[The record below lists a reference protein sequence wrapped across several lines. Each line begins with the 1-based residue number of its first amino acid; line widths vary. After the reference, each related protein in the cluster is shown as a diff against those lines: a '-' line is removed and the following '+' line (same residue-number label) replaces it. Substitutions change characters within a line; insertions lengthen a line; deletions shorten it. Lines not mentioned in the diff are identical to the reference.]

1 MFKNDRNPHVNDNS
15 NVSLEDHDK
24 APNIQSRMEVQPW
37 HTTIFFVGGLE
48 SLEVQGE
55 VGHRFNAL
63 LRYMGENM
71 VTVCIK

>member
-1 MFKNDRNPHVNDNS
+1 M
-15 NVSLEDHDK
+15 EDHDK
-24 APNIQSRMEVQPW
+24 APNIQSRMELQPW
-37 HTTIFFVGGLE
+37 HTTIFFVWDGIQGGLE